1 MPEASSIYKLSK
13 CRHKPCAWA
22 AGMPPP
28 CRRRC
33 RCSERLSDLP
43 TVTQSGCSRL
53 GFQPLCSFQLMA
65 QPQASHC
72 TLTDSWKAEGSW
84 GAPGVGG
91 REEPAEAAELRE
103 GGKRVGGGP
112 PMGQP
117 SQASQ
122 LAKSSLTTPVM
133 KKDISAPTPQH
144 PTWECSLRLF
154 PCQLEATP
162 QPLRGRSQAC
172 QAILKA

>member
-1 MPEASSIYKLSK
+1 MPEASSICQLRK
-13 CRHKPCAWA
+13 CRHKPCAF
-22 AGMPPP
+22 AGEMPPP
-28 CRRRC
+28 GRRRC

-43 TVTQSGCSRL
+43 TVTQSGGSGL

-72 TLTDSWKAEGSW
+72 TLSDSWGAEEAW

-91 REEPAEAAELRE
+91 REERVEAAALME
-103 GGKRVGGGP
+103 GGKQIGGRP

-122 LAKSSLTTPVM
+122 LAKSSLTTAVM
-133 KKDISAPTPQH
+133 NKDISAPTPQH
-144 PTWECSLRLF
+144 PHPSTPPGSAPSGCSPAAASWRLRPKL
-154 PCQLEATP
+154 
-162 QPLRGRSQAC
+162 
-172 QAILKA
+172 